1 MSHRS
6 KSILLW
12 VLSFF
17 LMAGLA
23 VYQRATGPTYPERVK
38 TVFEGTEVRAKLIT
52 SSDSEGDALVKI
64 SAPNAAIGGTYTF
77 KRYKSHD
84 EWQSAD
90 LVREGDYLIA
100 ALPHQDPAG
109 KVMYTITLS
118 GTGSELPLNEAPIVL
133 RFKGKVPAYYLVP
146 HIILMFL
153 AMVFSTRAGLG
164 ALFKM
169 GNYFP
174 ITLYTSALLFAG
186 GLFLGPVVQYYA
198 FGEFWT
204 GWPWGHDLTD
214 NKTAV
219 AMIFW
224 IIALFRTRK
233 DPDQRGWVIA
243 AAAVLLAVYL
253 IPHSVLGSEIDYTA
267 VQE

>member
-12 VLSFF
+12 VLSFI
-17 LMAGLA
+17 LMTGLA
-23 VYQRATGPTYPERVK
+23 VYQRATGPTYPTRIK
-38 TVFEGTEVRAKLIT
+38 TVFEGTEVRARLIT

-64 SAPNAAIGGTYTF
+64 TAANTAIGGTYTY

-84 EWQSAD
+84 EWQTTD
-90 LVREGDYLIA
+90 LIRDGDHLIA
-100 ALPHQDPAG
+100 ALPHQAPAG
-109 KVMYTITLS
+109 KVMYTITL
-118 GTGSELPLNEAPIVL
+118 TGSAGELKMSEEPVVL
-133 RFKGKVPAYYLVP
+133 RFKGKVPSFFLIP

-153 AMVFSTRAGLG
+153 AMVFSTRAGMG
-164 ALFKM
+164 ALARE

-174 ITLYTSALLFAG
+174 LSLWTSILLFSG
-186 GLFLGPVVQYYA
+186 GLFLGPLVQYHA

-214 NKTAV
+214 NKTAI

-233 DPDQRGWVIA
+233 YPDQRGWVMA

-267 VQE
+267 APE